1 MSSSQ
6 VLAPSEVEEDPV
18 ACLVRKLRVRDKVT
32 DAEAD
37 ILRDAVARVEDIPG
51 SRTLVVPEQKLSE
64 SMLIVR
70 GYIARYK
77 DLSNGQRQIT
87 DIQVPGDFT
96 DLHGFVLKR
105 LEHHVG
111 TLTPIRM
118 AFVPHERLTR
128 ISEEHPH
135 LLRMLWLSTLIDAAI
150 QRERM
155 LSVGRRSAVARV
167 AHLMCE
173 LYTRLSLVN
182 DVDGLS
188 FSLPITQMDIADA
201 TGLTSVHVNRM
212 LRDIRDRG
220 LMTFRNAM
228 VEIHDLEGLE
238 RLADFDRSY
247 LFLETEPR

>member
-1 MSSSQ
+1 MSEPS
-6 VLAPSEVEEDPV
+6 VAPEAAAEDPV

-37 ILRDAVARVEDIPG
+37 ILRNAVARVEDIPMG
-51 SRTLVVPEQKLSE
+51 RTLVVPGQKLDL
-64 SMLIVR
+64 SMLIVS
-70 GYIARYK
+70 GFVARYK

-87 DIQVPGDFT
+87 DIHLSGDFT

-105 LEHHVG
+105 LEHHIG

-118 AFVPHERLTR
+118 AFVPHDRLTR
-128 ISEEHPH
+128 ISEEQPH
-135 LLRMLWLSTLIDAAI
+135 LLRMLWLSTLIDAAM

-182 DVDGLS
+182 EVDGLS
-188 FSLPITQMDIADA
+188 FSFPVTQMDIADA

-220 LMTFRNAM
+220 LMTFRNAT
-228 VEIHDLEGLE
+228 VEIHDLAGLE
-238 RLADFDRSY
+238 KLADFDRSY
-247 LFLETEPR
+247 LFLESQPR

>member
-1 MSSSQ
+1 MSSQ
-6 VLAPSEVEEDPV
+6 APAPNAVAEDPV

-37 ILRDAVARVEDIPG
+37 ILRNAVAKVEEFPAG
-51 SRTLVVPEQKLSE
+51 RTLVVPEQKLDQ
-64 SMLIVR
+64 SMLIVS
-70 GYIARYK
+70 GFAARYK
-77 DLSNGQRQIT
+77 DLRNGQRQIT
-87 DIQVPGDFT
+87 DIHVSGDFT

-105 LEHHVG
+105 LEHHIG
-111 TLTPIRM
+111 TLTPLRM
-118 AFVPHERLTR
+118 AMVPHDRLTR

-155 LSVGRRSAVARV
+155 LSIGRRSAVARV

-182 DVDGLS
+182 EVDGLS
-188 FSLPITQMDIADA
+188 FSLPITQMDIADV

-212 LRDIRDRG
+212 LRELRDRK
-220 LMTFRNAM
+220 LVTFRNAT
-228 VEIHDLEGLE
+228 VEIHDLAGLE
-238 RLADFDRSY
+238 RVADFDRSY
-247 LFLETEPR
+247 LFLESHPR

>member
-1 MSSSQ
+1 MSSP
-6 VLAPSEVEEDPV
+6 APVVEPVAEDPV
-18 ACLVRKLRVRDKVT
+18 ACLVRKLRVRDTVT

-37 ILRDAVARVEDIPG
+37 ILRNAVARVEDIPAN
-51 SRTLVVPEQKLSE
+51 RTLVVPEQKLDH
-64 SMLIVR
+64 SMLIISGFV
-70 GYIARYK
+70 GRYK

-87 DIQVPGDFT
+87 DIHLSGDFT

-105 LEHHVG
+105 LEHHIG

-118 AFVPHERLTR
+118 AFVPHDRLTR
-128 ISEEHPH
+128 ISEEQPH

-182 DVDGLS
+182 EVDGLS
-188 FSLPITQMDIADA
+188 FSFPVTQMDIADA

-220 LMTFRNAM
+220 LMTFRNGM
-228 VEIHDLEGLE
+228 VEIHELEGLE

-247 LFLETEPR
+247 LFLESQPR

>member
-1 MSSSQ
+1 MSSQSP
-6 VLAPSEVEEDPV
+6 VPELEENPV

-37 ILRDAVARVEDIPG
+37 ILRNAVSRVEDIPLG
-51 SRTLVVPEQKLSE
+51 RTLVVPEQKLDH
-64 SMLIVR
+64 SMLIVS
-70 GYIARYK
+70 GFVARYK

-87 DIQVPGDFT
+87 DIHVAGDFT

-111 TLTPIRM
+111 TLARTRI

-128 ISEEHPH
+128 ISEEQPH

-155 LSVGRRSAVARV
+155 LSVGRRSAVARI

-182 DVDGLS
+182 EVDGMT
-188 FSLPITQMDIADA
+188 FTLPVTQMDLADV

-212 LRDIRDRG
+212 LRELRDRE
-220 LMTFRNAM
+220 LVTFRNAT
-228 VEIHDLEGLE
+228 VEIHDLAGLE
-238 RLADFDRSY
+238 RVADFDRSY
-247 LFLETEPR
+247 LFLDSEPR

>member
-1 MSSSQ
+1 MGSQ
-6 VLAPSEVEEDPV
+6 AAAPDAVAEDPV
-18 ACLVRKLRVRDKVT
+18 ACLVRKLRVRDTVT

-37 ILRDAVARVEDIPG
+37 ILRDAVATVEEFPAG
-51 SRTLVVPEQKLSE
+51 RTLVVPEQKLDQ
-64 SMLIVR
+64 SMLIVS
-70 GYIARYK
+70 GFVARYK

-87 DIQVPGDFT
+87 DIHVSGDFT

-105 LEHHVG
+105 LEHHIG
-111 TLTPIRM
+111 TLTPLRM
-118 AFVPHERLTR
+118 AMVPHDRLTR
-128 ISEEHPH
+128 ISEKQPH

-150 QRERM
+150 QREHM

-182 DVDGLS
+182 EVDGTS
-188 FSLPITQMDIADA
+188 FALPITQMDIADV

-212 LRDIRDRG
+212 LREIRDRG
-220 LMTFRNAM
+220 LMTFRNAT
-228 VEIHDLEGLE
+228 VEIHDLAGLQ

-247 LFLETEPR
+247 LFLESEPR

>member
-1 MSSSQ
+1 MVSQ
-6 VLAPSEVEEDPV
+6 APPRADDDTEDPV
-18 ACLVRKLRVRDKVT
+18 SCLIHKLRVRDQVT

-37 ILRDAVARVEDIPG
+37 ILRGAVARVEDIPAG
-51 SRTLVVPEQKLSE
+51 KTLVVPDQKLDQ
-64 SMLIVR
+64 SMLIVS
-70 GYIARYK
+70 GFVARYK

-87 DIQVPGDFT
+87 DIHLPGDFT

-105 LEHHVG
+105 LEHHIG

-128 ISEEHPH
+128 ISEEQPH
-135 LLRMLWLSTLIDAAI
+135 LLRMLWLSTLIDSAI

-182 DVDGLS
+182 QVDGIN
-188 FSLPITQMDIADA
+188 FALPITQMDIADA

-212 LRDIRDRG
+212 LREIRDRG
-220 LMTFRNAM
+220 LMTFRNAT
-228 VEIHDLEGLE
+228 VEIHDLPGLE
-238 RLADFDRSY
+238 QLADFDRSY
-247 LFLETEPR
+247 LFLESQPR

>member
-1 MSSSQ
+1 MSSP
-6 VLAPSEVEEDPV
+6 APAVDIGEDPV

-37 ILRDAVARVEDIPG
+37 ILRNAVGRVEDIAAG
-51 SRTLVVPEQKLSE
+51 TILVVPEQKLDQ
-64 SMLIVR
+64 SMLIVS
-70 GYIARYK
+70 GFVARYK

-87 DIQVPGDFT
+87 DIHVAGDFT

-111 TLTPIRM
+111 ALTPIRM

-128 ISEEHPH
+128 ISEEQPH
-135 LLRMLWLSTLIDAAI
+135 LLRMLWLSTLIDSAI

-155 LSVGRRSAVARV
+155 LSVGRRSAVARI

-173 LYTRLSLVN
+173 FYTRLSLVN
-182 DVDGLS
+182 EVDGTS
-188 FSLPITQMDIADA
+188 FALPITQIDIADA

-212 LRDIRDRG
+212 LRELRDRG
-220 LMTFRNAM
+220 LMTFRNAL
-228 VEIHDLEGLE
+228 VEIHDLAGLE
-238 RLADFDRSY
+238 KLADFDRSY
-247 LFLETEPR
+247 LFLESQPR

>member
-1 MSSSQ
+1 MSSQ
-6 VLAPSEVEEDPV
+6 APAPTGLAEDPV

-37 ILRDAVARVEDIPG
+37 ILRNAVAKVEEFPAG
-51 SRTLVVPEQKLSE
+51 RTLVVPEQKLDQ
-64 SMLIVR
+64 SMLIVS
-70 GYIARYK
+70 GFAARYK
-77 DLSNGQRQIT
+77 DLRNGQRQIT
-87 DIQVPGDFT
+87 DIHVSGDFT

-105 LEHHVG
+105 LEHHIG
-111 TLTPIRM
+111 TLTPLRM
-118 AFVPHERLTR
+118 AMVPHDRLTR

-155 LSVGRRSAVARV
+155 LSIGRRSAVARV

-182 DVDGLS
+182 EVDGLS
-188 FSLPITQMDIADA
+188 FSLPITQMDIADV

-212 LRDIRDRG
+212 LRELRDRK
-220 LMTFRNAM
+220 LVTFRNAT
-228 VEIHDLEGLE
+228 VEIHDLAGLE
-238 RLADFDRSY
+238 RVADFDRSY
-247 LFLETEPR
+247 LFLESHPR

>member
-1 MSSSQ
+1 MGIQ
-6 VLAPSEVEEDPV
+6 APAPGASAEDPV
-18 ACLVRKLRVRDKVT
+18 ACLVRKLRVRDQVT

-37 ILRDAVARVEDIPG
+37 ILRQAVARVEEIPAG
-51 SRTLVVPEQKLSE
+51 RTLVVPEQKLDQ
-64 SMLIVR
+64 SMLIVS
-70 GYIARYK
+70 GFVARYK
-77 DLSNGQRQIT
+77 DLRNGQRQIT
-87 DIQVPGDFT
+87 DIHVPGDFT

-105 LEHHVG
+105 LDHHIG
-111 TLTPIRM
+111 TLTPIQM

-135 LLRMLWLSTLIDAAI
+135 LLRMLWLSTLIDSAI

-173 LYTRLSLVN
+173 LYTRLGLVKE
-182 DVDGLS
+182 VDGTR
-188 FSLPITQMDIADA
+188 FALPITQMDIADV

-212 LRDIRDRG
+212 LREIRDRG
-220 LMTFRNAM
+220 LMTFRNAT
-228 VEIHDLEGLE
+228 VEIHDVAALE

-247 LFLETEPR
+247 LFLESRPR

>member
-1 MSSSQ
+1 MSSRQ
-6 VLAPSEVEEDPV
+6 VLAPDQLDEDPV

-37 ILRDAVARVEDIPG
+37 ILRDAVARVEDIPAA
-51 SRTLVVPEQKLSE
+51 RTLVVPDQKLGE
-64 SMLIVR
+64 SMLIIR
-70 GYIARYK
+70 GYVARYK

-96 DLHGFVLKR
+96 DLHGFILKR
-105 LEHHVG
+105 LEHHIG

-155 LSVGRRSAVARV
+155 LSVGRRSAVARI

-173 LYTRLSLVN
+173 LYTRLGLVN
-182 DVDGLS
+182 EVEGMC
-188 FSLPITQMDIADA
+188 FALPITQMDIADA

-228 VEIHDLEGLE
+228 VEIHDLAGLE

-247 LFLETEPR
+247 LFLESEAR

>member
-1 MSSSQ
+1 MSSQ
-6 VLAPSEVEEDPV
+6 APAPTALAEDPV

-37 ILRDAVARVEDIPG
+37 ILRNAVAKVEEFPAG
-51 SRTLVVPEQKLSE
+51 RTLVVPEQKLDQ
-64 SMLIVR
+64 SMLIVS
-70 GYIARYK
+70 GFAARYK
-77 DLSNGQRQIT
+77 DLRNGQRQIT
-87 DIQVPGDFT
+87 DIHVSGDFT

-105 LEHHVG
+105 LEHHIG
-111 TLTPIRM
+111 TLTPLRM
-118 AFVPHERLTR
+118 AMVPHDRLTR

-155 LSVGRRSAVARV
+155 LSIGRRSAVARV

-182 DVDGLS
+182 EVDGLS
-188 FSLPITQMDIADA
+188 FSLPITQMDIADV

-212 LRDIRDRG
+212 LRELRDRK
-220 LMTFRNAM
+220 LVTFRNAT
-228 VEIHDLEGLE
+228 VEIHDLAGLE
-238 RLADFDRSY
+238 RAADFDRSY
-247 LFLETEPR
+247 LFLESHPR

>member
-1 MSSSQ
+1 MSDHNF
-6 VLAPSEVEEDPV
+6 APDAATEDPV
-18 ACLVRKLRVRDKVT
+18 ACLVRKLRVRDQLSK
-32 DAEAD
+32 DEAA
-37 ILRDAVARVEDIPG
+37 ILRNAVSRVEDFPMG
-51 SRTLVVPEQKLSE
+51 RTLVVPDQKLDH
-64 SMLIVR
+64 SMLIVS
-70 GYIARYK
+70 GFVARYK

-87 DIQVPGDFT
+87 DIHVAGDFT
-96 DLHGFVLKR
+96 DLHGFLLKR

-128 ISEEHPH
+128 ISEEQPH
-135 LLRMLWLSTLIDAAI
+135 LLRMLWLSTLIDSAI

-155 LSVGRRSAVARV
+155 LSVGRRSAVARI

-173 LYTRLSLVN
+173 LYTRLGLVN
-182 DVDGLS
+182 EVDGLT
-188 FSLPITQMDIADA
+188 FALPITQIDIADA

-212 LRDIRDRG
+212 LRELRDRG

-228 VEIHDLEGLE
+228 VEIHDLAGLE

-247 LFLETEPR
+247 LFLESQPR

>member
-1 MSSSQ
+1 MGSQ
-6 VLAPSEVEEDPV
+6 APAPGVSAEDPV
-18 ACLVRKLRVRDKVT
+18 ACLVRKLRVRDQVS

-37 ILRDAVARVEDIPG
+37 ILRQAVARVEDIPAG
-51 SRTLVVPEQKLSE
+51 RTLVVPEQKLDH
-64 SMLIVR
+64 SMLIVS
-70 GYIARYK
+70 GFVARYK

-87 DIQVPGDFT
+87 DIHVAGDFT

-111 TLTPIRM
+111 TLTPIQM

-173 LYTRLSLVN
+173 LYTRLGLVN
-182 DVDGLS
+182 QVDGTS
-188 FSLPITQMDIADA
+188 FALPVTQMDIADV

-212 LRDIRDRG
+212 LREIRDRG
-220 LMTFRNAM
+220 LMTFRNAI
-228 VEIHDLEGLE
+228 VEIHDLAGLE

-247 LFLETEPR
+247 LFLESQPR

>member
-1 MSSSQ
+1 MSSN
-6 VLAPSEVEEDPV
+6 APTLDAAAEDPV
-18 ACLVRKLRVRDKVT
+18 GCLVHKLRVRDEVT

-37 ILRDAVARVEDIPG
+37 ILRNAVARVEDVPVG
-51 SRTLVVPEQKLSE
+51 RTLVVPGEKLDQ
-64 SMLIVR
+64 SMLIVS
-70 GYIARYK
+70 GCVARYK

-87 DIQVPGDFT
+87 DIHVAGDFT
-96 DLHGFVLKR
+96 DLHGFLLKR

-111 TLTPIRM
+111 TLAPTRI

-128 ISEEHPH
+128 ISEEQPH
-135 LLRMLWLSTLIDAAI
+135 LLRMLWLSTLIDSAI

-155 LSVGRRSAVARV
+155 LSVGRRSAVARI

-182 DVDGLS
+182 EVDGLS
-188 FSLPITQMDIADA
+188 FALPITQIDIADV

-212 LRDIRDRG
+212 LRELRDRG
-220 LMTFRNAM
+220 LVTFRNAL
-228 VEIHDLEGLE
+228 VEIHDLAGLE

-247 LFLETEPR
+247 LFLESEPR